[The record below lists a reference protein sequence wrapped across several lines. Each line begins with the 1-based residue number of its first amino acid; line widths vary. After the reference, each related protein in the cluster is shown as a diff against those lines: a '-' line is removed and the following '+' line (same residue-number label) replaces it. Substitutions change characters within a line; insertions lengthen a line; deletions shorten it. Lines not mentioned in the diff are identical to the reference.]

1 MPIANEDHDSNA
13 KHCFNCLK
21 NARRLAPR
29 YDKTATSH
37 LGFIGTISARLRV
50 AQNNGIS
57 A

>member
-1 MPIANEDHDSNA
+1 MPIANEDHDFNA